1 MSLWLIEEDAY
12 LATNYPSAPLATMA
26 AHLGRSI
33 DAIHC
38 RARRLEIRR
47 INMGNLRFR
56 FCKISSFRPGH
67 KPWNAG
73 TAKIKAKP
81 AQRLSLRDKIIA
93 ELVEHQERTV
103 TQLSKAT
110 GSTKS
115 SIQRLCGRIRDQHNC
130 HVDRYEPVPSSPGNF
145 QAVWKIGAGKDA
157 PKPEGCGT
165 PAPRG
170 PDIYEPDPIPRPTL
184 GAWGCVWNTTNGAS
198 GAGKEQTAP

>member
-1 MSLWLIEEDAY
+1 MSLWTITEDAY
-12 LATNYPSAPLATMA
+12 LGTHYPSAPLATMA
-26 AHLGRSI
+26 AHLKRSI

-38 RARRLEIRR
+38 RARKLEIRR
-47 INMGNLRFR
+47 INMGNMRFR
-56 FCKISSFRPGH
+56 FCTTSSFKPGN

-73 TAKIKAKP
+73 TAKPKEKP

-130 HVDRYEPVPSSPGNF
+130 HVARYEPVPSSPGNF

-157 PKPEGCGT
+157 QKPEGCGV
-165 PAPRG
+165 PDKRG
-170 PDIYEPDPIPRPTL
+170 PEIYEPDPIPRPTL
-184 GAWGCVWNTTNGAS
+184 GAWGCVWNTTTPAAPAERN
-198 GAGKEQTAP
+198 TA